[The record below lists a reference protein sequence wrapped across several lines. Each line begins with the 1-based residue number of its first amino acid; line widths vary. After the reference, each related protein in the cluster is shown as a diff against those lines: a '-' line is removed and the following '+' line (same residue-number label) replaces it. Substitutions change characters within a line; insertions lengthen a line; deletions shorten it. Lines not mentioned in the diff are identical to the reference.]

1 MAQRAHISVMGGEQA
16 ASVLSQVGKLKS
28 AEAEERFKAGMR
40 DKYDAEGSP
49 YHASARLWD
58 DGVILPRDTRSVIAL
73 SLSAALNAAIP
84 DTKFGV
90 FRM

>member
-1 MAQRAHISVMGGEQA
+1 MWPNARISVMGGEQA
-16 ASVLSQVGKLKS
+16 ASVLAQVGKFES
-28 AEAEERFKAGMR
+28 PAAEEKFKSGMR
-40 DKYDAEGSP
+40 DKYDEEGSP

-58 DGVILPRDTRSVIAL
+58 DGVILPRDTRSVVAL
-73 SLSAALNAAIP
+73 SLSAALHAPIP

>member
-1 MAQRAHISVMGGEQA
+1 MWMMMTNRLIRA
-16 ASVLSQVGKLKS
+16 
-28 AEAEERFKAGMR
+28 
-40 DKYDAEGSP
+40 YDVEGSP

-58 DGVILPRDTRSVIAL
+58 DGVFLPRDTRSVVAL
-73 SLSAALNAAIP
+73 SLSAALNAPIP